1 MADYRKGPIS
11 SNLED
16 KTGEPPAYPGWYMD
30 FIINPLDH
38 MLNRTIGTAAR
49 RDANVKWNAMAPN
62 EQSKFI
68 NDGLNSL
75 SNLTTNPSVHE
86 TTRAPDELSKLY
98 ADWLPSA
105 GNFRGHTFN
114 AMMQPRAVDDR
125 PLTFRGA
132 IAPLG
137 TYANPDGT
145 EEAGLA
151 WPGMITEPLNAL
163 QRLHENSYTEDG
175 RPGIPN
181 PQHPENL
188 EDASTLLWSIYGGN
202 ALNPAAAIPK
212 NAVGMFA
219 GRRAKTADHN
229 ALAQAEKMA
238 AEGASRDDIWNRTG
252 WFQGADDKWRF
263 EIDDSQANMNW
274 WTRNGRLKN
283 VLDHDALNDA
293 YPSIGNIQTWQSKGM
308 NALSAGGYSP
318 HGTGVMGKWLKPAQI
333 EYSPIYEA
341 LRGPEATASTL
352 LHEAQHAIQQREGF
366 ARGAKEREYSMTAD
380 KYMDDIHKPDSHFQ
394 HAKSAVAPYADAMM
408 ERDGLSIKRP
418 NWRDAPDSEMLKRM
432 DEGFAWDDMRAKYEA
447 RAYDEINQ
455 LAYTKSAGEVEARN
469 VQARKSMTPEQRRA
483 TPPWLTQEM
492 PFEQQFLQQHGKRSP
507 LPKTSPKA
515 QSTDGISPAWME
527 PVHQPAEILPP
538 APITQTAD
546 DALSWLRGKLP
557 PIIDGNLLSDTGKP
571 SLFGSAISSVGHDVS
586 GGGAV
591 TKPDWLEEFLRRQY

>member
-1 MADYRKGPIS
+1 M
-11 SNLED
+11 
-16 KTGEPPAYPGWYMD
+16 
-30 FIINPLDH
+30 
-38 MLNRTIGTAAR
+38 
-49 RDANVKWNAMAPN
+49 
-62 EQSKFI
+62 
-68 NDGLNSL
+68 
-75 SNLTTNPSVHE
+75 
-86 TTRAPDELSKLY
+86 
-98 ADWLPSA
+98 A

-114 AMMQPRAVDDR
+114 AMMQRRAVDDR